1 MRFREFIG
9 NDAVRMRLSGAFE
22 GGRVSHCM
30 LLSGP
35 EGSGKHTLA
44 RIIAAAMVCTGGPEI
59 PCGLCPACRKV
70 FSGVHPDVITVD
82 DADHKTVSVELVR
95 RMSADVYIRPNEAGR
110 KVYVIPRAQ
119 DLTEPAQNALLKI
132 LEEPPAYG
140 TFLLLTTNAGR
151 ILPTIRSR
159 CAELALGPVEKHEAL
174 AFLKARYPQ
183 AKPQELEDAFRRSGG
198 FLGQAMRAMESDDLL
213 PQAAA
218 FAESYAAGDAFGVL
232 QALVPLE
239 KTKREQLIRILG
251 QIRQW
256 IVRSLEARST
266 PSARTPETDRLLAV
280 RTGSELF
287 AAAAALQTAIEDLEL
302 NASTGAVIGWLTA
315 KLR

>member
-1 MRFREFIG
+1 MEITDEDGTVYRQGAGNYGRDEFELNG
-9 NDAVRMRLSGAFE
+9 DGESY
-22 GGRVSHCM
+22 SY
-30 LLSGP
+30 
-35 EGSGKHTLA
+35 
-44 RIIAAAMVCTGGPEI
+44 IA
-59 PCGLCPACRKV
+59 
-70 FSGVHPDVITVD
+70 
-82 DADHKTVSVELVR
+82 LVPN
-95 RMSADVYIRPNEAGR
+95 PNEAE
-110 KVYVIPRAQ
+110 YLFY
-119 DLTEPAQNALLKI
+119 D
-132 LEEPPAYG
+132 
-140 TFLLLTTNAGR
+140 TNADGEHYAYDTTLTDALMLGTVSDIQSDGDTVSFRYQYDYDEEGDSATTWVVGR
-151 ILPTIRSR
+151 EDALIRSVDFGNMSMTETMR
-159 CAELALGPVEKHEAL
+159 PGADVPFQK
-174 AFLKARYPQ
+174 
-183 AKPQELEDAFRRSGG
+183 ELEDAFRRSGG